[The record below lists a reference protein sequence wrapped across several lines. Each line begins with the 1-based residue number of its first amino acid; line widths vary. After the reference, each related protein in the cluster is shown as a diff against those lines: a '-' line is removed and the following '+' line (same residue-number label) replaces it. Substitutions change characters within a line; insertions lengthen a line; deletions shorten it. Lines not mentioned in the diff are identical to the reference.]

1 MVLDEYRDH
10 AEPLLGRLAS
20 YFAQTHPDTMTWLA
34 FAFALLAGISF
45 FGTNFV
51 GETGLVLLIVA
62 AALIF
67 TSATFDALDGVVA
80 RLRKMAS
87 VRGDFLDHVLDRYAD
102 VSIIGG
108 ISISAFC
115 DFRIGLL
122 AILGVVFA
130 SYMGTQAQAVG
141 IRRNYRGLL
150 ARADRLVMLIAAP
163 VVQVAIENSKWI
175 GWVQP
180 DHRIHFELNG
190 FAFPLSI
197 IELMMIWFAIA
208 GNVTAVQRAITTWGD
223 LKKNEREDAKDKR
236 GEDEEKLNNKKSD
249 IEERERVLK
258 ERESK
263 IVEKIKELEERIN
276 KMAKLAKELNETKKN
291 IEEKEKK

>member
-1 MVLDEYRDH
+1 MVLDEYRGH
-10 AEPLLGRLAS
+10 ADPLLGRLAS

-34 FAFALLAGISF
+34 FAFALLAGLTF
-45 FGTNFV
+45 FTTNFV
-51 GETGLVLLIVA
+51 GEAGLVLLFVA

-67 TSATFDALDGVVA
+67 ASATFDALDGVVA

-87 VRGDFLDHVLDRYAD
+87 LRGDFLDHVLDRYAD

-108 ISISAFC
+108 ISVSPFC

-141 IRRNYRGLL
+141 IKRNYRGLL

-163 VVQVAIENSKWI
+163 LAQMAIEMSKWI
-175 GWVQP
+175 GWIQP

-190 FAFPLSI
+190 FSFPLSV

-208 GNVTAVQRAITTWGD
+208 GNATAIQRATSTWGD
-223 LKKNEREDAKDKR
+223 LKKKERAEAKSKQSEDDP
-236 GEDEEKLNNKKSD
+236 KLNNKKGD
-249 IEERERVLK
+249 IEDGVT
-258 ERESK
+258 ESK
-263 IVEKIKELEERIN
+263 SK
-276 KMAKLAKELNETKKN
+276 
-291 IEEKEKK
+291 

>member
-1 MVLDEYRDH
+1 MVLDEYRGH
-10 AEPLLGRLAS
+10 ADPLLTRIAG

-34 FAFALLAGISF
+34 FAFALLAGITF

-51 GETGLVLLIVA
+51 GETGLVLLVLA

-67 TSATFDALDGVVA
+67 SSATFDALDGVVA

-108 ISISAFC
+108 ISVSSFC

-163 VVQVAIENSKWI
+163 IVQVAIENSKWI
-175 GWVQP
+175 GWIQP

-208 GNVTAVQRAITTWGD
+208 GNVTAIQRAVTTWGD
-223 LKKNEREDAKDKR
+223 LKKKERADAKEGR
-236 GEDEEKLNNKKSD
+236 GDDEEKLNNKKSD
-249 IEERERVLK
+249 IEDEKTER
-258 ERESK
+258 
-263 IVEKIKELEERIN
+263 
-276 KMAKLAKELNETKKN
+276 KK
-291 IEEKEKK
+291 K